1 MTAHDDVDQDAMVA
15 GFDAHVEESSRD
27 VDGAVED
34 IWKFASE
41 SDTIKTE
48 NNHDEPQ
55 RQLMI
60 SILQVQSCN
69 MYCRP
74 PS

>member
-41 SDTIKTE
+41 SDT
-48 NNHDEPQ
+48 
-55 RQLMI
+55 
-60 SILQVQSCN
+60 S
-69 MYCRP
+69 RP
-74 PS
+74 RTITMSRRDS